1 MQLGSERVVGF
12 SGGVIFHSSSL
23 KNRVQGEKALW
34 SPLCAPVLAL
44 DCVPPKLHTSPPMN
58 RPRIARDYRR
68 GRCKMF
74 GNKPSGDRTG
84 FRAFGCGFPTLASLS
99 YALATADTAGPGGGD
114 PPLLAASAAPPCGGV
129 MGGETAP
136 PAGGGV
142 AEDDDAAV
150 AAAVAAAAVPDPNC
164 CCCCWGRDGRGPPV
178 SMSTAHTDTRLAAHE
193 AARSWRA
200 TDRGAANK
208 QATATAVATAATA
221 AAFKWGSR
229 NILQRGTSV
238 PEKPEIVDAE
248 GARF

>member
-23 KNRVQGEKALW
+23 KNRVQGEKTLW
-34 SPLCAPVLAL
+34 SPLCTPVLAL

-84 FRAFGCGFPTLASLS
+84 FRAFRCGFPTLASLS
-99 YALATADTAGPGGGD
+99 YTLAAADTAGPGGGD

-150 AAAVAAAAVPDPNC
+150 AAAVAAAGVPDPNC
-164 CCCCWGRDGRGPPV
+164 CCCSWGRDGRGPPV
-178 SMSTAHTDTRLAAHE
+178 SISTAHTDTRLAAHE

-200 TDRGAANK
+200 TDRGGGEQASNGDSGGNGGNGGGVQMGVEKYSAAWH
-208 QATATAVATAATA
+208 VRP
-221 AAFKWGSR
+221 G
-229 NILQRGTSV
+229 
-238 PEKPEIVDAE
+238 E
-248 GARF
+248 ARDR